1 MKKVF
6 LIIGLVLP
14 LLISCKK
21 KGCTDPTATNYNQHA
36 EQNDGSCQYES
47 IENALPLII
56 DNDMTLTNDK
66 VWYLV
71 GRTSVEYGVTL
82 TIQPGTIIKGNSG
95 TGANAT
101 ALIIARGAK
110 INAQGT
116 PQQPI
121 IFTSEI
127 DNIQIG
133 ELYGSSLEPTLNGLW
148 GGVIICGNS
157 PISASNTSMQ
167 IEGIP
172 ASDPNGLYGGTSE
185 TDNSGVFSYVS
196 IRHGGANIGE
206 GNEINGLTLGGVG
219 NGTTINN
226 IEIVGNQ
233 DDGIEWFGGN
243 VNCSNLLV
251 WGTGDDCIDID
262 QGYNGDL
269 TNVLIIPTQNGDHV
283 LEIDGG
289 EGQWNAPFIID
300 NCEVISDV
308 LEESHFRADAIGHI
322 SLFGNVNVEADA
334 GTAVVVSNM
343 LNGINHS
350 IFEWTYYKLTN

>member
-56 DNDMTLTNDK
+56 DSDMTLTNDK

-82 TIQPGTIIKGNSG
+82 TIEPGTIIKGNSG

-101 ALIIARGAK
+101 ALIIARGGK
-110 INAQGT
+110 INAEGT

-148 GGVIICGNS
+148 GGVIICGNA

-172 ASDPNGLYGGTSE
+172 ASDPNVL
-185 TDNSGVFSYVS
+185 
-196 IRHGGANIGE
+196 
-206 GNEINGLTLGGVG
+206 
-219 NGTTINN
+219 
-226 IEIVGNQ
+226 
-233 DDGIEWFGGN
+233 FGG
-243 VNCSNLLV
+243 
-251 WGTGDDCIDID
+251 
-262 QGYNGDL
+262 
-269 TNVLIIPTQNGDHV
+269 
-283 LEIDGG
+283 
-289 EGQWNAPFIID
+289 
-300 NCEVISDV
+300 
-308 LEESHFRADAIGHI
+308 
-322 SLFGNVNVEADA
+322 
-334 GTAVVVSNM
+334 
-343 LNGINHS
+343 S
-350 IFEWTYYKLTN
+350 IETEWTFCFCDLVGTDAC